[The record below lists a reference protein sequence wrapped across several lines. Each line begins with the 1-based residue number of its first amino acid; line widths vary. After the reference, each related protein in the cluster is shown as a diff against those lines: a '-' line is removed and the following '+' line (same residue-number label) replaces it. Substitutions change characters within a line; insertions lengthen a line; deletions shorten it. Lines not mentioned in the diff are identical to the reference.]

1 MTIRDVRQSASLTQ
15 KQMSDLLGIPLRTI
29 EDWDSGRR
37 KPPEYVTALIIFK
50 LTAEGYDVG
59 EEHDKEVIVEW
70 EVGEI
75 EIPAE

>member
-1 MTIRDVRQSASLTQ
+1 MTIREVRQFANLTQ

-59 EEHDKEVIVEW
+59 GEKEKDHDN
-70 EVGEI
+70 
-75 EIPAE
+75 

>member
-1 MTIRDVRQSASLTQ
+1 MTIREVRQLANLTQ

-59 EEHDKEVIVEW
+59 GEKENDHDN
-70 EVGEI
+70 
-75 EIPAE
+75 